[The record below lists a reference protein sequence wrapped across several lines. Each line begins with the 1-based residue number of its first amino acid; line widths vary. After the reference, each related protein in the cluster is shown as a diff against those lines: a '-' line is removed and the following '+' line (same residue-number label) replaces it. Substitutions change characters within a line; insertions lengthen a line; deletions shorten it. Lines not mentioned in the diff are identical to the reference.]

1 MVQQLNLLKGAG
13 QDARDWPTASDAL
26 RWVGLA
32 ALCFAV
38 LGLALERWAIWQ
50 SGQTQPQARDEQ
62 AISTQL
68 EAARRQ
74 LTQRRQ
80 ALASELS
87 QLRTQEATQ
96 LQLGTA
102 LQRIMGADASP
113 AYSAYFDALSRQ
125 ADGSLW
131 LTGFSVS
138 ADGDALE
145 IRGRADQA
153 VSLPVYLM
161 RLRQEAVFQR
171 RHFAQLQVGSVSAE
185 GEKQAAVNE
194 FVLRTDARADTA
206 RGERP

>member
-1 MVQQLNLLKGAG
+1 MVQQLNLLAG
-13 QDARDWPTASDAL
+13 SRHGPTDWPTASDAL

-32 ALCFAV
+32 ALC
-38 LGLALERWAIWQ
+38 LALLGMALQRWATWQ
-50 SGQTQPQARDEQ
+50 SGQAQPQARDEQ

-74 LTQRRQ
+74 LSQRRQ

-87 QLRTQEATQ
+87 QLRAQEALQ
-96 LQLGTA
+96 LQLGAA

-113 AYSAYFDALSRQ
+113 AYTQYFDALARQ

-153 VSLPVYLM
+153 VSLPAYLM
-161 RLRQEAVFQR
+161 RLRQEPVFQR
-171 RHFAQLQVGSVSAE
+171 RRFGQLQVGSVSAE
-185 GEKQAAVNE
+185 GDKHPVVNE
-194 FVLRTDARADTA
+194 FVLRTQARADST
-206 RGERP
+206 RGEHP